1 MKDYFYRTVLIRK
14 STIHKTTLFKNYL
27 KKKLTGIDSFW
38 STDSE
43 GKIPQQCGVYFNP
56 GYKSSEKVGNFC
68 KVTDYFCT
76 QFNSLCKNTSD
87 FT

>member
-1 MKDYFYRTVLIRK
+1 
-14 STIHKTTLFKNYL
+14 L

-56 GYKSSEKVGNFC
+56 GYKSSEKSVIFAKLPTIFAHSSTVCAKTPVILLN
-68 KVTDYFCT
+68 
-76 QFNSLCKNTSD
+76 NS
-87 FT
+87 